1 MKKSVY
7 FNSEWS
13 EALNC
18 LKEDIR
24 DKVIS
29 AIILYQ
35 TNGKMPS
42 LTEGKAVFML
52 LKLEVD
58 SNNRRLQKA
67 REKRAQKKGQASPAP
82 EPDSDSVSEPS
93 DAPAPERSS
102 APETPDAPKPEPTQ
116 SQEPAKAPEKPQP
129 TAAPKPRPE
138 ISPEKKAAIASLLA
152 SLMQPR
158 PNNPT
163 PKNGR

>member
-42 LTEGKAVFML
+42 LSEDKAVFML

-82 EPDSDSVSEPS
+82 KPDSDSVPEPS
-93 DAPAPERSS
+93 DAPAPERPS
-102 APETPDAPKPEPTQ
+102 APEPPDTPKPEPTQ
-116 SQEPAKAPEKPQP
+116 SQEPAKAPE
-129 TAAPKPRPE
+129 KPRPE

-158 PNNPT
+158 PQQR
-163 PKNGR
+163 PK

>member
-13 EALNC
+13 ETLNC

-35 TNGKMPS
+35 TNGKMPL
-42 LTEGKAVFML
+42 LTDGKAVFML

-82 EPDSDSVSEPS
+82 KPDSDSVPEPS
-93 DAPAPERSS
+93 DAPAPERPS
-102 APETPDAPKPEPTQ
+102 APETPDTPKPEPTQ
-116 SQEPAKAPEKPQP
+116 SQEPAKAQE
-129 TAAPKPRPE
+129 KPRPE

-158 PNNPT
+158 PQQR
-163 PKNGR
+163 PK

>member
-42 LTEGKAVFML
+42 LTDGKAVFML

-82 EPDSDSVSEPS
+82 KPDSDSVPEPS
-93 DAPAPERSS
+93 DAPAPERPS
-102 APETPDAPKPEPTQ
+102 APDPPDTPKPEPTQ
-116 SQEPAKAPEKPQP
+116 SQEPAKAPE
-129 TAAPKPRPE
+129 KPRPE

-158 PNNPT
+158 PQQR
-163 PKNGR
+163 PK

>member
-82 EPDSDSVSEPS
+82 KPDSDSVPEPS
-93 DAPAPERSS
+93 DAPAPERPS
-102 APETPDAPKPEPTQ
+102 APETPDTPKPEPTQ
-116 SQEPAKAPEKPQP
+116 SQEPAKAPE
-129 TAAPKPRPE
+129 KPRPE

-158 PNNPT
+158 PQQR
-163 PKNGR
+163 PK

>member
-42 LTEGKAVFML
+42 LTDGKAVFML

-82 EPDSDSVSEPS
+82 KPDSDSVPEPS
-93 DAPAPERSS
+93 DAPAPERPS
-102 APETPDAPKPEPTQ
+102 APEPPDTPKPEPTQ
-116 SQEPAKAPEKPQP
+116 SQEPAKAPE
-129 TAAPKPRPE
+129 KPRPE

-158 PNNPT
+158 PQQR
-163 PKNGR
+163 PK

>member
-1 MKKSVY
+1 MMKKSVY

-42 LTEGKAVFML
+42 LTDGKAVFML

-82 EPDSDSVSEPS
+82 KPDSDSVPEPS
-93 DAPAPERSS
+93 DAPAPERPS
-102 APETPDAPKPEPTQ
+102 APEPPDTPKPEPTQ
-116 SQEPAKAPEKPQP
+116 SQEPAKAPE
-129 TAAPKPRPE
+129 KPRPE

>member
-35 TNGKMPS
+35 TNGKMPL
-42 LTEGKAVFML
+42 LTDGKAVFML

-82 EPDSDSVSEPS
+82 KPDSDSVPEPS
-93 DAPAPERSS
+93 DAPAPERPS
-102 APETPDAPKPEPTQ
+102 APETPDTPKPEPTQ
-116 SQEPAKAPEKPQP
+116 SQEPAKAQE
-129 TAAPKPRPE
+129 KPRPE

-158 PNNPT
+158 PQQR
-163 PKNGR
+163 PK

>member
-67 REKRAQKKGQASPAP
+67 REKRTQKKGQASPAP
-82 EPDSDSVSEPS
+82 EPSDVSEPS
-93 DAPAPERSS
+93 DAPAPERPS

-129 TAAPKPRPE
+129 TAASKPRPE

-158 PNNPT
+158 PQQR
-163 PKNGR
+163 PK